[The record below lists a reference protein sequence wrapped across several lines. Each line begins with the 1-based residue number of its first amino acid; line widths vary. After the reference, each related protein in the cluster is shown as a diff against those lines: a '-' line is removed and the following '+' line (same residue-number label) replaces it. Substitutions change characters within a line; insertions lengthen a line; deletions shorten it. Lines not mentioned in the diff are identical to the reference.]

1 MHILLN
7 IVSFM
12 LSKLSSKNLERIAYG
27 ITFLFFKVFGLR
39 RALILQN
46 LDIVFGDQKTKAEK
60 VQIGFESYYH
70 FVLTSIEF
78 LAERQGKL
86 GDRVSIEGEQ
96 YLAEAK
102 KQGQGAYILCIHMGS
117 WEAMGSALTR
127 LGYPSNVIVKKV
139 GSEKMDRFIN
149 DLRRK
154 NGFYSIVRKKKGDA
168 VKGIKQALER
178 NELVGFV
185 MDQARPGE
193 PLLPFFKKP
202 AKTNTSF
209 AAIHRRIPAPIIP
222 VYITRVRA
230 GEHRLKVLPPLK
242 LSDVED
248 PIVDVKSKSLAF
260 NRVVED
266 MIMACPEQYFWMH
279 NRWKLS

>member
-7 IVSFM
+7 AVSIL
-12 LSKLSSKNLERIAYG
+12 LSKLSPRNLERVAYG

-39 RALILQN
+39 RKLILKN
-46 LDIVFGDQKTKAEK
+46 LDIVFGDHKTKAQKER
-60 VQIGFESYYH
+60 IGFESYYH
-70 FVLTSIEF
+70 FVLTSVEF
-78 LAERQGKL
+78 LAERNGKL
-86 GDRVSIEGEQ
+86 GDQVSIDGEHH
-96 YLAEAK
+96 LADAK
-102 KQGQGAYILCIHMGS
+102 KQGKGAYILCIHMGS

-139 GSEKMDRFIN
+139 GSEKMDRFVN

-168 VKGIKQALER
+168 VIGIKRALDR

-193 PLLPFFKKP
+193 PLLPFFNKP

-230 GEHRLKVLPPLK
+230 GEHRLKVLPPLDIGESK
-242 LSDVED
+242 DTNADVET
-248 PIVDVKSKSLAF
+248 KSLAF

-279 NRWKLS
+279 NRWKLT

>member
-1 MHILLN
+1 MHIFLN
-7 IVSFM
+7 VMSFL
-12 LSKLSSKNLERIAYG
+12 LSKLSPKNLERLAYG
-27 ITFLFFKVFGLR
+27 ITFLFFRVIGLR
-39 RALILQN
+39 KKLILKN
-46 LDIVFGDQKTKAEK
+46 LDIVFGDQKSQKQKER
-60 VQIGFESYYH
+60 IGFESYYH
-70 FVLTSIEF
+70 FVLTSLEF
-78 LAERQGKL
+78 LAERDGKL
-86 GDRVSIEGEQ
+86 GDQVSIEGEH

-102 KQGQGAYILCIHMGS
+102 KQGNGAYILCIHMGS

-149 DLRRK
+149 DLRRR
-154 NGFYSIVRKKKGDA
+154 NGFYSIVRRKKGDA
-168 VKGIKQALER
+168 VKGIKRALER

-193 PLLPFFKKP
+193 PMLPFFNKP

-222 VYITRVRA
+222 VYITRVKA
-230 GEHRLKVLPPLK
+230 GQHRLKVLAPLEMNGREADGA
-242 LSDVED
+242 DVET
-248 PIVDVKSKSLAF
+248 KSLAF

>member
-1 MHILLN
+1 MLN
-7 IVSFM
+7 ILSII
-12 LSKLSSKNLERIAYG
+12 LSKLGSRNLERLTYG
-27 ITFLFFKVFGLR
+27 ITFLFFKIFGLR
-39 RALILQN
+39 KKLILKN
-46 LDIVFGDQKTKAEK
+46 LDIVFGDHKTKAQKER
-60 VQIGFESYYH
+60 IGFQSCYH
-70 FVLTSIEF
+70 FVLTSLEF
-78 LAERQGKL
+78 LAERNGKL
-86 GDRVSIEGEQ
+86 GDHVSIEGEQ
-96 YLAEAK
+96 HLAEVK
-102 KQGQGAYILCIHMGS
+102 KQGKGAYILCIHMGS
-117 WEAMGSALTR
+117 WEAMGGALTR

-154 NGFYSIVRKKKGDA
+154 NGFYAIVREKKGDA
-168 VKGIKQALER
+168 VKGIKKALDR

-193 PLLPFFKKP
+193 PMLPFFNRP

-222 VYITRVRA
+222 VYITRIKA
-230 GEHRLKVLPPLK
+230 GHHRLKVLPPLDIEDAK
-242 LSDVED
+242 NSSADVET
-248 PIVDVKSKSLAF
+248 KSLAF

>member
-1 MHILLN
+1 M
-7 IVSFM
+7 
-12 LSKLSSKNLERIAYG
+12 ERVAYG
-27 ITFLFFKVFGLR
+27 ITFLFFRIFGLR
-39 RALILQN
+39 KKLILKN
-46 LDIVFGDQKTKAEK
+46 LDIAFGDSKTKAQKER
-60 VQIGFESYYH
+60 IGFQSYYH
-70 FVLTSIEF
+70 FVLTSLEF
-78 LAERQGKL
+78 LAERDGKL
-86 GDRVSIEGEQ
+86 GEHVSIDGEH

-102 KQGQGAYILCIHMGS
+102 KQGKGAYILCIHMGS

-127 LGYPSNVIVKKV
+127 MGYPSNVIVKKV

-168 VKGIKQALER
+168 VKGIKQVLER

-193 PLLPFFKKP
+193 PMLPFFNKP

-222 VYITRVRA
+222 VYITRIKA
-230 GEHRLKVLPPLK
+230 GHHRLKVLPPLS
-242 LSDVED
+242 LDESSDSTA
-248 PIVDVKSKSLAF
+248 DVNTKSLAF

-266 MIMACPEQYFWMH
+266 MIRACPEQYFWMH
-279 NRWKLS
+279 NRWKLT